1 MDEDTCH
8 ICLDIVR
15 YTKGELI
22 KECCDAFI
30 CNVCWERLIE
40 NSINT
45 CPICNIRINRD
56 IDEEQIPINYLES
69 APISTEG
76 VNSNRDLFRRVCIL
90 LKWILIG
97 YILTIIIVVIINH
110 NDIDNIGNDIIW
122 LIKHPYF
129 YPLSISYGYCLT
141 SIFENIFC
149 RSTNCPQWNPPN
161 PG

>member
-110 NDIDNIGNDIIW
+110 NDIYLYAII
-122 LIKHPYF
+122 
-129 YPLSISYGYCLT
+129 LT
-141 SIFENIFC
+141 F
-149 RSTNCPQWNPPN
+149 
-161 PG
+161 